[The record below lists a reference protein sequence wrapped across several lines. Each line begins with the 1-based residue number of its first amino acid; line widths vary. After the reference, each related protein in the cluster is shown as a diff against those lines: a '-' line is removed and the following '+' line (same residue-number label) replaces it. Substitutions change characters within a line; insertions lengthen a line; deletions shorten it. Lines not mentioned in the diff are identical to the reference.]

1 VARLRLKLEYD
12 GSAFQGWQL
21 QSNAPSVQR
30 ALEVAIADVT
40 GETVRVHGAGRTDAG
55 VHALGQVAHLDTA
68 STLAPEA
75 FRRALNA
82 VLPQGV
88 SVLETVEVDP
98 RFHARHDAVGKTYRY
113 RILNRPDPSPLRAAQ
128 TWHIRRDLDVARMS
142 QAAAHLVGDNDFAAF
157 RGAPGGPARE
167 RTRRTLD
174 ALDVSRADDEIHVLT
189 RGRSFLRYMV
199 RNIVGTLVEVG
210 QGRRAPDDLVEL
222 LASGDRS
229 RAGPTAP
236 AWGLCLESVR
246 YASDSADPGRT

>member
-157 RGAPGGPARE
+157 RGATDLR
-167 RTRRTLD
+167 D
-174 ALDVSRADDEIHVLT
+174 ALGGVVDHVIRDGTGGNSSDQVFDLGKRLRPALEQVPEQPIDLGVEFFRRRDSR
-189 RGRSFLRYMV
+189 
-199 RNIVGTLVEVG
+199 
-210 QGRRAPDDLVEL
+210 
-222 LASGDRS
+222 
-229 RAGPTAP
+229 
-236 AWGLCLESVR
+236 
-246 YASDSADPGRT
+246 